1 MQCVLY
7 ILSRTVFKKY
17 IVLFEKP
24 PGTLSFNVPVKSHY
38 EKHRRI
44 SVRLKKKIG
53 FPQRLVLFFP
63 DFKDFFFFFPLLL
76 GALVPDFDTPNS

>member
-44 SVRLKKKIG
+44 SVRLKKKKNWL
-53 FPQRLVLFFP
+53 PPKVSTFF
-63 DFKDFFFFFPLLL
+63 
-76 GALVPDFDTPNS
+76 S